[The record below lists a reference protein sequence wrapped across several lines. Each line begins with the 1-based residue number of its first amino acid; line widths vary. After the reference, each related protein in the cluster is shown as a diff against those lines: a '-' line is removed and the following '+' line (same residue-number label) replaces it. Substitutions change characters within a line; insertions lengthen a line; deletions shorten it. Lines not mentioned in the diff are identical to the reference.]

1 MFHQLHLIK
10 GTPEPMNRIVSRL
23 EDTAF
28 PDSQQRLG
36 EKAAGKSHEADHAE
50 LSWFGPI
57 RKPSCFSLN
66 EDQTGT

>member
-36 EKAAGKSHEADHAE
+36 EKAAGKSHEVM
-50 LSWFGPI
+50 LSLAGLARSESPPVFH
-57 RKPSCFSLN
+57 
-66 EDQTGT
+66 